1 MRADGGSRMI
11 LGTGQAPGKV
21 ILFGEHAVVYGRPA
35 LAVPVSQVA
44 ANAQVE
50 SGAPGSGLTIEAT
63 DLARCFT
70 LDLAPDGDPLAA
82 AVHVVLAHLGLA
94 APDWRLTI
102 HSTIP
107 IASGLGSGAAVSA
120 AIMRALAC
128 AAGQELLPETL
139 SGLVYEVEVLYHGTP
154 SGVDNTVIAHGRP
167 VFFMRGQAP
176 QVFPI
181 GQPFRLVIADSG
193 IGSPTKVTVGEVR
206 LAWQRSPERFEKLF
220 DEIGR
225 IVEAAR
231 VAIASGE
238 PERLGSLMDA
248 NHELLVEMGVSCPQ
262 LDRLVATARCA
273 GAGGAKLSGG
283 GRGGNMIALVS
294 AETARPVAEALRKA
308 GAVSVIVTPVG
319 EYERGRGRTLIH
331 QPGR

>member
-1 MRADGGSRMI
+1 MI
-11 LGTGQAPGKV
+11 LGAGQAPGKV

-35 LAVPVSQVA
+35 LAVPISQVA
-44 ANAQVE
+44 AHAQIE
-50 SGAPGSGLTIEAT
+50 SGAPGSGLTIEAI
-63 DLARCFT
+63 DLAHCFT
-70 LDLAPDGDPLAA
+70 LAQAPDGDPLAA
-82 AVHVVLAHLGLA
+82 TIRLALAHLGLA
-94 APDWRLTI
+94 TPDWRLTV

-120 AIMRALAC
+120 AIIRALAH

-139 SGLVYEVEVLYHGTP
+139 SALVYEVEVLYHGTP

-167 VFFMRGQAP
+167 VYFVRGHPP

-181 GQPFRLVIADSG
+181 GRPFRLAIADSG
-193 IGSPTKVTVGEVR
+193 IGSPTKVTVGDVR
-206 LAWQRSPERFEKLF
+206 LGWQRSPERFEKLF
-220 DEIGR
+220 DDVGQ

-231 VAIASGE
+231 AAIASGE
-238 PERLGSLMDA
+238 PERLGPLMDA

-262 LDRLVATARCA
+262 LDRLVAAARSA

-294 AETARPVAEALRKA
+294 AQTAGPVAEALREA
-308 GAVSVIVTPVG
+308 GAVRVIITPVG
-319 EYERGRGRTLIH
+319 EYGREPTLIH